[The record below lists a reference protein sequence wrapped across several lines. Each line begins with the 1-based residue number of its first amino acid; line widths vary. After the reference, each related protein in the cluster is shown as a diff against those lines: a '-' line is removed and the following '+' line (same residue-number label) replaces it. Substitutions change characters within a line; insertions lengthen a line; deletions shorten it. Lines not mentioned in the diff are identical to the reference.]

1 MGWIKIRCSRN
12 EEIVSKED
20 DNAAQKIPRSPLF
33 AMLSK
38 IREMQLPSEKDN
50 MHTTGKFLFSI

>member
-1 MGWIKIRCSRN
+1 MGWIKIRSSRD
-12 EEIVSKED
+12 EEIVSKVD
-20 DNAAQKIPRSPLF
+20 DKVAQKISQSPLF